1 MAIQKANRDHMRD
14 LNTSLVVNLVKGGG
28 PISRAELAR
37 QSKLSP
43 ATISGIVAR
52 LMRMGV
58 LSEMPI
64 GPSKLGRPPV
74 FLRLNE
80 RAGYV
85 LGIKLTEHGLTT
97 VITNLAA
104 EVIHSAES
112 EARLVGDP
120 RAALAAIE
128 EAVRNALAESGI
140 KRKIVLGIGIGLS
153 GVIDAGQ
160 GVCRYSHILHWRDVA
175 LSDPLRRKLQI
186 PVWVDND
193 VNTLAVAE
201 KWFGA
206 GVGLRHFLTVT
217 VGRGVGLGIVLNGE
231 IYRGAIG
238 GAGEFGHTVVAPDG
252 PPCQCGRSGCLEAL
266 VSEPVLVNRIS
277 ARLGRQVA
285 TDEMVELAG
294 SGDAVVT
301 AVLAEAGQQ
310 LGVALANL
318 VTLLNPERLIVSGE
332 GTRLGPAMFDPMTET
347 IRKMTFD
354 GLADE
359 LDVVIQ
365 PWGDQAW
372 AIGAA
377 TLVLR
382 ELFSLPVAGEPHGLA
397 LIAEA

>member
-1 MAIQKANRDHMRD
+1 MQKANRDLMRD

-52 LMRMGV
+52 LMRTGV
-58 LSEMPI
+58 VSEVAI
-64 GPSKLGRPPV
+64 GPSRLGRPPV
-74 FLRLNE
+74 LLRLNE
-80 RAGYV
+80 RAGYAV
-85 LGIKLTEHGLTT
+85 GIKLKEHGLTT

-104 EVIHSAES
+104 EVVHSAES
-112 EARLVGDP
+112 DAPLVGDP
-120 RAALAAIE
+120 SAALVAIE
-128 EAVRNALAESGI
+128 QAVRKALAESGV
-140 KRKIVLGIGIGLS
+140 KRKMVLGIGIGLA
-153 GVIDAGQ
+153 GVIDAGR
-160 GVCRYSHILHWRDVA
+160 GVCRYSHILRWQNVA
-175 LSDPLRRKLQI
+175 LSEPLRRKLQI

-206 GVGLRHFLTVT
+206 GVGLKHFLTVT
-217 VGRGVGLGIVLNGE
+217 LGRGIGLGIVLNGE

-266 VSEPVLVNRIS
+266 VSEPALLNRIS
-277 ARLGRQVA
+277 LMLGRRVS
-285 TDEMVELAG
+285 TDELLGLTERADPIVAG
-294 SGDAVVT
+294 
-301 AVLAEAGQQ
+301 VLAEAGQQ
-310 LGVALANL
+310 LGLALANL
-318 VTLLNPERLIVSGE
+318 VTLLNPERLIISGE
-332 GTRLGPAMFDPMTET
+332 GTRLGAAMFEPMTQT
-347 IRKMTFD
+347 IRQMSFD
-354 GLADE
+354 GLSAEMDI
-359 LDVVIQ
+359 VIQ

-382 ELFSLPVAGEPHGLA
+382 ELFGLPVAGESRGLA
-397 LIAEA
+397 MIAEA

>member
-1 MAIQKANRDHMRD
+1 MQKANRDLMRD
-14 LNTSLVVNLVKGGG
+14 LNTSLVVNLVKAGG

-58 LSEMPI
+58 LSEMAI

-74 FLRLNE
+74 LLRLNE

-85 LGIKLTEHGLTT
+85 IGIKLKEHGLTT

-128 EAVRNALAESGI
+128 EAVRTALAASGI
-140 KRKIVLGIGIGLS
+140 KRKMVLGIGIGLA

-160 GVCRYSHILHWRDVA
+160 GLCRYSHILHWQNVA
-175 LSDPLRRKLQI
+175 LREPLRRKLQI

-206 GVGLRHFLTVT
+206 GVGLKHFLTVT
-217 VGRGVGLGIVLNGE
+217 VGRGIGLGIVLNGE

-238 GAGEFGHTVVAPDG
+238 GAGEFGHTVVATDG

-266 VSEPVLVNRIS
+266 VSEPVVMQRVS
-277 ARLGRQVA
+277 AALGRQVS
-285 TDEMVELAG
+285 TDELIALAD
-294 SGDAVVT
+294 SQDPAV
-301 AVLAEAGQQ
+301 ADVLVEAGQQ
-310 LGVALANL
+310 LGLALANL

-332 GTRLGPAMFDPMTET
+332 GTRLGPAMFDPMRER
-347 IRKMTFD
+347 IRAMTFD
-354 GLADE
+354 GLGAGMDI
-359 LDVVIQ
+359 VIQ
-365 PWGDQAW
+365 PWGDRAW

>member
-238 GAGEFGHTVVAPDG
+238 GAGEFGHTVV
-252 PPCQCGRSGCLEAL
+252 
-266 VSEPVLVNRIS
+266 
-277 ARLGRQVA
+277 
-285 TDEMVELAG
+285 
-294 SGDAVVT
+294 
-301 AVLAEAGQQ
+301 LAEAGQQ
-310 LGVALANL
+310 LGLALANL